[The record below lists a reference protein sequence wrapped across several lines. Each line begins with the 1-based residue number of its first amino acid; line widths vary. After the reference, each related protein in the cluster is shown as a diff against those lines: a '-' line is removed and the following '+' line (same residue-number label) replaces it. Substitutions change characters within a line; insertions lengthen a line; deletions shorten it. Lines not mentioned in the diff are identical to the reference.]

1 MSMELMVK
9 AMKTKVGSPLR
20 KLVLLKLA
28 DNANDQGECWPS
40 YQYIADQ
47 CEISKRSA
55 MNHIEALLEAG
66 FLTKTVR
73 KGVKGNS
80 SNVYLLN
87 LDAKPVNNG
96 GENPAPPSAG
106 DSLGSANA
114 APPSANAAPGGSANA
129 APGISHFLE
138 PVNEPVNEALVVPSK
153 LKKPKRASGVPDEF
167 LVDQR
172 MLDWLSANQI
182 TTDWQ
187 IETNKFLDH
196 HRAKGSKMA
205 DWVAAWRTWMR
216 NSLTFAQS
224 RPMPPASTKQQV
236 SESLTNIHDTD
247 W

>member
-9 AMKTKVGSPLR
+9 AMKTKVGNPLR

-47 CEISKRSA
+47 CEIGKRTA
-55 MNHIEALLEAG
+55 ICHIDKLIESGYLK
-66 FLTKTVR
+66 KTTR

-80 SNVYLLN
+80 SNVYVLN
-87 LDAKPVNNG
+87 FDVKPVNNG
-96 GENPAPPSAG
+96 GANPAPHGAG
-106 DSLGSANA
+106 DALGSANA
-114 APPSANAAPGGSANA
+114 APPSANAAPGGGANA
-129 APGISHFLE
+129 APGISHSLE
-138 PVNEPVNEALVVPSK
+138 PVNESVIEPLVESPK
-153 LKKPKRASGVPDEF
+153 PKKPKRASGVPEEF

-172 MLDWLSANQI
+172 MLDWLESNQI
-182 TTDWQ
+182 TTDWRT
-187 IETNKFLDH
+187 ETNNFLDH
-196 HRAKGSKMA
+196 HRAKGSSMA

-216 NSLTFAQS
+216 NSMKFANA
-224 RPMPPASTKQQV
+224 RPMPPASAKQQV

>member
-9 AMKTKVGSPLR
+9 AMKTMVGNPLR

-47 CEISKRSA
+47 CEISKRTA
-55 MNHIEALLEAG
+55 MNHIDTLIEAG
-66 FLTKTVR
+66 YLSKKVR

-80 SNVYLLN
+80 SNVYVLSF
-87 LDAKPVNNG
+87 DAKPANNG
-96 GENPAPPSAG
+96 GANAAPPSAG

-129 APGISHFLE
+129 APGISHSLE
-138 PVNEPVNEALVVPSK
+138 PVNEPVNEPLVVPPKSK
-153 LKKPKRASGVPDEF
+153 KSKRLSAVPDEF

-172 MLDWLSANQI
+172 MLDWLGENQI
-182 TTDWQ
+182 TTDWR

-196 HRAKGSKMA
+196 HRAKGSTMA
-205 DWVAAWRTWMR
+205 DWVSSWRLWMR
-216 NSLTFAQS
+216 NSMKFS
-224 RPMPPASTKQQV
+224 PPRSMPPAVAKQQV
-236 SESLTNIHDTD
+236 SDSLTDIHDTD

>member
-9 AMKTKVGSPLR
+9 AMKTKVGNPLR

-55 MNHIEALLEAG
+55 MNHIEALLDAG

-87 LDAKPVNNG
+87 LDAKPANNG
-96 GENPAPPSAG
+96 GANPAPPSAG

-129 APGISHFLE
+129 APGISHSLE
-138 PVNEPVNEALVVPSK
+138 PVNESVNESLAVPPKSK
-153 LKKPKRASGVPDEF
+153 KSKRLSSVPDEF

-172 MLDWLSANQI
+172 MLDWLAQNQI
-182 TTDWQ
+182 TTDWR
-187 IETNKFLDH
+187 TATSNFLDH
-196 HRAKGSKMA
+196 HRAKGTKMA
-205 DWVAAWRTWMR
+205 DWVAGWRTWMR
-216 NSLTFAQS
+216 NSVKFAAQ
-224 RPMPPASTKQQV
+224 RPMPPAMAKQQV
-236 SESLTNIHDTD
+236 NDSLTDIHDTD

>member
-9 AMKTKVGSPLR
+9 AMKTKVGNPLR

-47 CEISKRSA
+47 CEIGKRTAIS
-55 MNHIEALLEAG
+55 HIDKLIESGYLK
-66 FLTKTVR
+66 KTTR

-80 SNVYLLN
+80 SNVYVLN
-87 LDAKPVNNG
+87 FDAKPVNNG
-96 GENPAPPSAG
+96 GANAAPP
-106 DSLGSANA
+106 SANA
-114 APPSANAAPGGSANA
+114 APPSANAAPGGGANA
-129 APGISHFLE
+129 APGISHSLE
-138 PVNEPVNEALVVPSK
+138 PVNESVIEPLVESPK
-153 LKKPKRASGVPDEF
+153 PKKTKRASGVPDEF

-172 MLDWLSANQI
+172 MLDWLESNQI
-182 TTDWQ
+182 TTDWRT
-187 IETNKFLDH
+187 ETNNFLDH
-196 HRAKGSKMA
+196 HRAKGSSMA

-216 NSLTFAQS
+216 NSMKFAKARS
-224 RPMPPASTKQQV
+224 MPPASAKQQV

>member
-55 MNHIEALLEAG
+55 MNHIEALLDAG

-87 LDAKPVNNG
+87 LDVKPANNG
-96 GENPAPPSAG
+96 GANPALPSAG

-114 APPSANAAPGGSANA
+114 ALGGSANP
-129 APGISHFLE
+129 APGISHSLE
-138 PVNEPVNEALVVPSK
+138 PVNEPVIEPLVVPPK
-153 LKKPKRASGVPDEF
+153 PKKPKRASAVPDEF

-172 MLDWLSANQI
+172 MLDWLTENQI
-182 TTDWQ
+182 TTDWRT
-187 IETNKFLDH
+187 ETNKFLDH
-196 HRAKGSKMA
+196 HRAKGSIMA

-216 NSLTFAQS
+216 NSLKFSAP
-224 RPMPPASTKQQV
+224 RPMPPATAKQQV